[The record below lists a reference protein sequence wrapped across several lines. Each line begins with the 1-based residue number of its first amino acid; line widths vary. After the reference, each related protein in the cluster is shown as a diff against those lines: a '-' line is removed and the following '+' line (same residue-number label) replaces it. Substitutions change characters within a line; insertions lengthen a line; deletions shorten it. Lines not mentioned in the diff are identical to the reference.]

1 MLSSVSRELRI
12 SLDSCHHV
20 CFSGG
25 DFLCFDFHGKYLF
38 FQHVCHVCSH
48 FNFHGHRRFPQ
59 PFGQMIF
66 NVFFWCPNGPGNGL
80 TWYIGICGELYIGP
94 IFVGTCTLFPFTING
109 GSDTLSLQS
118 VTQEFGIGMDA
129 CPYLETLR
137 YIQTHSERCRNACRN
152 AWIHIIRA
160 NAQPIEWWGPS
171 AI

>member
-1 MLSSVSRELRI
+1 MHKNLSWLNPYMLSSVSRELRI

-66 NVFFWCPNGPGNGL
+66 NVFFGVQMAQEMGSPG
-80 TWYIGICGELYIGP
+80 TSA
-94 IFVGTCTLFPFTING
+94 FVENSI
-109 GSDTLSLQS
+109 
-118 VTQEFGIGMDA
+118 
-129 CPYLETLR
+129 
-137 YIQTHSERCRNACRN
+137 
-152 AWIHIIRA
+152 
-160 NAQPIEWWGPS
+160 
-171 AI
+171 